1 MTPGTSTRAAAG
13 RAVGL
18 ALFAALLA
26 GCAPRAGGAPD
37 GPLNVVVV
45 LVDTLRADRLSLYGY
60 RRETSPNLDRFA
72 AERGVV
78 FRHAWANAGCTYPSV
93 NSLLTGRQPQRI
105 LARMG
110 EVGMAIPPEMPT
122 LAERFAAAG
131 WATGAISA
139 STVVR
144 ATPSKINRQ
153 GGFDRGFGFFDESCH
168 ERGAACINGRA
179 AAALD
184 RLPEPFLLYLHYLEP
199 HSPYRPPEWAERPF
213 SAASADAA
221 RGWARRGEPWKI
233 QRKLYRGE
241 TDNEFGAGDV
251 RHLADLYDDEIRFFD
266 TRFAELL
273 AELERR
279 GLAERTIVAFV
290 ADHGE
295 ELYEHG
301 HWAHCGDLAF
311 ETVLATPFVLAVP
324 GQPAGERQ
332 TPVSNVDLLPTLLE
346 LAGIGG
352 DPGPLD
358 GTSLAPLLRDGDAG
372 DPARVVFAAQGRMR
386 AARDRHRRVTLD
398 LASGELTGEPLVD
411 GAAGGVAP
419 ELARALSAWRREV
432 EGSGGEGALRDA
444 ERIDAE
450 LRAVG
455 YL

>member
-1 MTPGTSTRAAAG
+1 MTPGSSARATAG
-13 RAVGL
+13 RAVQFAL
-18 ALFAALLA
+18 LAALFA
-26 GCAPRAGGAPD
+26 GCAPRAGRAPD

-60 RRETSPNLDRFA
+60 QRETSPNIDRFA

-105 LARMG
+105 LARMA
-110 EVGMAIPPEMPT
+110 EVGLAIPPEMPT

-131 WATGAISA
+131 WSTGAISA
-139 STVVR
+139 SSVVR
-144 ATPSKINRQ
+144 ATPSKVNRQ

-168 ERGAACINGRA
+168 ERGAACVNGRA
-179 AAALD
+179 TAALD
-184 RLPEPFLLYLHYLEP
+184 RLPEPFLLYLHYLDP
-199 HSPYRPPEWAERPF
+199 HSPYRPPEWAERPY
-213 SAASADAA
+213 SAASASAA

-241 TDNEFGAGDV
+241 TGNEFGPGDV
-251 RHLADLYDDEIRFFD
+251 RHLADLYDDEIRYFD
-266 TRFAELL
+266 ARFAELL

-279 GLAERTIVAFV
+279 GLRERTILAFV
-290 ADHGE
+290 SDHGE
-295 ELYEHG
+295 ELFEHG

-324 GQPAGERQ
+324 GLPAGERQ
-332 TPVSNVDLLPTLLE
+332 APVSNVDLAPTLLE
-346 LAGIGG
+346 LAGIGA
-352 DPGPLD
+352 DPELFD
-358 GTSLAPLLRDGDAG
+358 GASLAPLLRSGTDGDA
-372 DPARVVFAAQGRMR
+372 ARVVFAAQGRMR

-398 LASGELTGEPLVD
+398 LASGEFTGEELGD
-411 GAAGGVAP
+411 FAAGGTTA
-419 ELARALSAWRREV
+419 ELARALSAWLREV
-432 EGSGGEGALRDA
+432 EGSGADAALRDA